1 MSDDAQR
8 MSEQDA
14 REILFGI
21 DERVLSLQPE
31 RIMTIFR
38 ALVTVDVWRIE
49 QLAGE
54 AIDALDPEALGD
66 QGQGI
71 EGLVYQVVMEV
82 FRDSLL
88 AVLEERC
95 PEIEP
100 EIEFD
105 IPTWI
110 EANAPLATLAHIRV
124 MEAALP
130 GGDPLAHRFVI
141 ELHQRIDLERYEAE
155 QSTVLLSAWAGIE
168 AAIRERLA
176 QPPTG

>member
-1 MSDDAQR
+1 

-14 REILFGI
+14 RVILSGI

-38 ALVTVDVWRIE
+38 ALVAVDACRIE

-54 AIDALDPEALGD
+54 AIDALDPETLDD
-66 QGQGI
+66 QGQGTD
-71 EGLVYQVVMEV
+71 GLVHQAGMEV

-110 EANAPLATLAHIRV
+110 EGNAPLATLAHIGL

-130 GGDPLAHRFVI
+130 AGDPLAYRFVI

-155 QSTVLLSAWAGIE
+155 QTAVLLSAWAGIE

-176 QPPTG
+176 QSPTG